1 MRVALVDTDIANLG
15 SVSRVIGELGS
26 DAVIVRD
33 PSALMDADRIIL
45 PGVGSF
51 VAGMESLERAG
62 FDSALREQAAAGV
75 PLLGICLG
83 MQLLGDYGE
92 EAGGA
97 AGLGLIGGRI
107 EHFQSVSCRERV
119 PHMGWNS
126 VSIPRSSHLTQ
137 GIGDGTDFYF
147 VHSYVF
153 RPNNEEDVVGW
164 ADYGARFA
172 AIVSAGNVHGA
183 QFHPEKSSR
192 AGFRLI
198 ENFLRGS

>member
-1 MRVALVDTDIANLG
+1 MKVALVDTDIANLG
-15 SVSRVIGELGS
+15 SVRRVVGELGGE
-26 DAVIVRD
+26 AVVARD
-33 PSALMDADRIIL
+33 PEALEGAERIIL

-51 VAGMESLERAG
+51 VAGMQSLARTGFDQALKERA
-62 FDSALREQAAAGV
+62 AQGV

-97 AGLGLIGGRI
+97 PGLGLIGGRI
-107 EHFQSVSCRERV
+107 EHFQSIGCRERV

-126 VSIPRSSHLTQ
+126 VTMARQAPLIR

-147 VHSYVF
+147 VHSFVF
-153 RPNNEEDVVGW
+153 NAEDVDQVIGW
-164 ADYGARFA
+164 SEYGAKFA
-172 AIVSAGNVHGA
+172 AIISAGNVHGA

-198 ENFLRGS
+198 ENFLRGA